1 MYDLLLFSTK
11 IFLLIFLCV
20 YSIRHCDKRV
30 SPWKHGSYNV
40 DAKDEITKENFKT
53 VFVPLYVLETRF
65 KAINSIL
72 DGLTL
77 NNRIKIHAF
86 FDHRP
91 LEVFDGSLFS
101 GTSFSVQ
108 DVTDLLWVN
117 CDYEGLE
124 SESLEKIVDSHS
136 KFLKDLKMAIL
147 ELSEEHSMY
156 KQISKAK
163 EISSSTK
170 SSSFLVDFVYFMTG
184 MEYLPSLQAIP
195 DFKLLIEFE
204 FKGDQEILPTGHTC
218 HNTITFPSTV
228 YGNNYEMIKH
238 KLCLAVRYGKGF
250 GMK

>member
-1 MYDLLLFSTK
+1 MYDRLLFSTK
-11 IFLLIFLCV
+11 IFSLIFLCV

-30 SPWKHGSYNV
+30 SPWKHGIYNV
-40 DAKDEITKENFKT
+40 DAKDEITKANFKT

-77 NNRIKIHAF
+77 NNHIKIHAF

-108 DVTDLLWVN
+108 DVTDLLCVN
-117 CDYEGLE
+117 CDYAGEE
-124 SESLEKIVDSHS
+124 RFIDSHS
-136 KFLKDLKMAIL
+136 KFLEDLKMAIL

-163 EISSSTK
+163 EISPSRK
-170 SSSFLVDFVYFMTG
+170 NSSFLVDFVYFMTG
-184 MEYLPSLQAIP
+184 MEYLPSLQASP

-204 FKGDQEILPTGHTC
+204 FEGDQEMLPTGHTC

-238 KLCLAVRYGKGF
+238 KLCLAVSYGKGF
-250 GMK
+250 GMR